1 MGRCIVILTVLHDSM
16 QVPGT
21 AIPDT
26 CLGARGWQVSM
37 TTTFVLDSKLLTDL
51 HITRNFCAHR
61 WLIQP
66 APHGSSHEF
75 KGYWDSLGKER
86 QQVS

>member
-1 MGRCIVILTVLHDSM
+1 MGHCIVILTVLHDSM

-26 CLGARGWQVSM
+26 CLGANGLRGWQVSM

-51 HITRNFCAHR
+51 HITRNLCTHR
-61 WLIQP
+61 WLTQP
-66 APHGSSHEF
+66 APCGSLHEF
-75 KGYWDSLGKER
+75 KGY
-86 QQVS
+86 